1 MYKIGNIAII
11 VNFVFPY
18 IFCFLFYLQHMMLVN
33 VKLDISGYNNI
44 TFKGYRLHWTS
55 SFLMAHLKQNV
66 AILALLYCGEFVK
79 NSIDMIE
86 VRD

>member
-1 MYKIGNIAII
+1 
-11 VNFVFPY
+11 
-18 IFCFLFYLQHMMLVN
+18 MMLVN

-55 SFLMAHLKQNV
+55 SFLMAHLKQKV
-66 AILALLYCGEFVK
+66 AILAFLYCGEFVK

-86 VRD
+86 VFAINTALTYLTYLPTLSFRLEQIISCV